1 MIITIGGSI
10 GSGKTT
16 LADEI
21 SRAFNMQHV
30 SVGKIMREMAKEKGM
45 DILEFSKYAEDNPSI
60 DKEIDRKQKSM
71 CHDGNSVVDGRLSAY
86 MLDANLRLWLDA
98 PLVVRAQRVAKRE
111 KTTETRAKKDIIKR
125 EESEKKRYK
134 DIYKI
139 DLDDRA
145 IYDLIINTKRF
156 TVEEIVS
163 IVSAVIKS
171 I

>member
-16 LADEI
+16 LAAEI
-21 SRAFNMQHV
+21 SRRFDMAHV
-30 SVGKIMREMAKEKGM
+30 SVGQVMRQMAKERGM
-45 DILEFSKYAEDNPSI
+45 DILEFSKYAEANPSV

-71 CHDGNSVVDGRLSAY
+71 CSNGNSVVDGRLSAY

-98 PLVVRAQRVAKRE
+98 PLEVRAQRVSKRD

-163 IVSAVIKS
+163 IVSAIVKS

>member
-21 SRAFNMQHV
+21 SRTFNMQHV

-45 DILEFSKYAEDNPSI
+45 DILEFSKYAEGNPTI

-71 CHDGNSVVDGRLSAY
+71 CFKGNSVVDGRLSAY

-98 PLVVRAQRVAKRE
+98 PLEVRAQRVAKRE
-111 KTTETRAKKDIIKR
+111 KTTEIRAKKDILKR

-139 DLDDRA
+139 DLNDRA

-156 TVEEIVS
+156 TVEEIVE
-163 IVSAVIKS
+163 IVSAIIKS